1 MSLFNESRPAFPALE
16 KIGLLLIMQVPRTSV
31 SFLMAHTKAIAQHTT
46 KCRLGSRGFGTAAF
60 RAPVRVGRAAG
71 GCDRPPR
78 QVLRYFLRALRVRVT
93 V

>member
-1 MSLFNESRPAFPALE
+1 MVHAKEF
-16 KIGLLLIMQVPRTSV
+16 
-31 SFLMAHTKAIAQHTT
+31 AQHTT
-46 KCRLGSRGFGTAAF
+46 RCRLGSRGFGTAAF

-78 QVLRYFLRALRVRVT
+78 QVLLYFLRVLFVLVT